1 MKSSNLKALAV
12 LCTLAGMALG
22 FAWFTVSMAM
32 GGDLRMNGPWLVAL
46 LACAVGAI
54 LALASM
60 VAEERERR
68 EARERTKQLIEAAER
83 ARRYVGR

>member
-12 LCTLAGMALG
+12 LCTLAGMVLG
-22 FAWFTVSMAM
+22 FAWFIVSMLM
-32 GGDLRMNGPWLVAL
+32 GGDLLMNGPWFIAVLV
-46 LACAVGAI
+46 CAIGVI
-54 LALASM
+54 LAFASM